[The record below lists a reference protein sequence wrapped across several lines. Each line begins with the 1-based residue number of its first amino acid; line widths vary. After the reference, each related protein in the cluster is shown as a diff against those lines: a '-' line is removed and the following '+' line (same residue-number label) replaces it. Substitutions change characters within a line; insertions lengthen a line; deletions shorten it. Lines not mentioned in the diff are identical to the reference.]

1 MGLLR
6 RRRNLEPGPFASTPP
21 PDGAADCLD
30 ALSRR
35 WGTEPVAGRFV
46 DWATAAHYA
55 GFGAG
60 YCGVWHADDPLTP
73 LDRFAIGP
81 AGILSANLLLR
92 RLELI
97 PMLAARRLPGPR
109 LIARADDVQLLLAE
123 ERVGEGFHV
132 HAGVGDTAWF
142 VHAFGVGP
150 IPELPATEPGSA
162 VLGDA
167 LERALADWG
176 PVDWTAVPAAVPR
189 GLFDT
194 LKWAVTVNQVSGG
207 RASIGVRAS

>member
-6 RRRNLEPGPFASTPP
+6 RRRKLEPVRTAARPP
-21 PDGAADCLD
+21 ADGAAPCLD
-30 ALSRR
+30 ATSRG
-35 WGTEPVAGRFV
+35 WPTEPIAGRFV
-46 DWATAAHYA
+46 DWANAEHYC

-60 YCGVWHADDPLTP
+60 VCGVWHAADPLVP

-81 AGILSANLLLR
+81 AGVLSANLLLR

-109 LIARADDVQLLLAE
+109 LTARADDVTLLLAE
-123 ERVGEGFHV
+123 ERIGDGFHV
-132 HAGVGDTAWF
+132 HAGVGETAWF

-162 VLGDA
+162 TLGDA
-167 LERALADWG
+167 LERALEDWG
-176 PVDWTAVPAAVPR
+176 PVEWAAVPAAVPR

-194 LKWAVTVNQVSGG
+194 VAWALAPGVAA
-207 RASIGVRAS
+207 AS

>member
-6 RRRNLEPGPFASTPP
+6 RRRRLEPVPSSAIPP
-21 PDGAADCLD
+21 ADGAAPCLD
-30 ALSRR
+30 ATSRR
-35 WGTEPVAGRFV
+35 RPTEPIAGRFV
-46 DWATAAHYA
+46 EWATAEHYC

-60 YCGVWHADDPLTP
+60 FCGVWHADDPLTP

-81 AGILSANLLLR
+81 AGVLSANLLLR

-97 PMLAARRLPGPR
+97 PMLAERRLPGPR
-109 LIARADDVQLLLAE
+109 LIARADDVMLLLAE

-132 HAGVGDTAWF
+132 HAGVGETAWF

-162 VLGDA
+162 TLGDA
-167 LERALADWG
+167 LERALEDWG
-176 PVDWTAVPAAVPR
+176 PVEWSAVPAAVSR

-194 LKWAVTVNQVSGG
+194 LAWALGPGVAA
-207 RASIGVRAS
+207 AS

>member
-6 RRRNLEPGPFASTPP
+6 RRRKLEPVQTAATPP
-21 PDGAADCLD
+21 ADGAAPCLD
-30 ALSRR
+30 ATSRR
-35 WGTEPVAGRFV
+35 WLTEPIAGRFV
-46 DWATAAHYA
+46 DWAAAEHYS

-60 YCGVWHADDPLTP
+60 FCGVWHAEDPLTP

-81 AGILSANLLLR
+81 AGVLAANLLLR

-97 PMLAARRLPGPR
+97 PMLAARRLDGPR
-109 LIARADDVQLLLAE
+109 LIARADDVTLLLAE
-123 ERVGEGFHV
+123 ERVGEGFHL
-132 HAGVGDTAWF
+132 HAGAVETAWF

-162 VLGDA
+162 TLGDA
-167 LERALADWG
+167 LERALQDWG
-176 PVDWTAVPAAVPR
+176 PVDWSAVPAAVSR

-194 LKWAVTVNQVSGG
+194 VAWALDPGVAA
-207 RASIGVRAS
+207 AS

>member
-6 RRRNLEPGPFASTPP
+6 RRRKLEPVQTAATPP
-21 PDGAADCLD
+21 ADGAAPCLD
-30 ALSRR
+30 ATSRR
-35 WGTEPVAGRFV
+35 WLTEPIAGRFV
-46 DWATAAHYA
+46 DWSAAEHYS

-60 YCGVWHADDPLTP
+60 FCGVWNAGDPLTP

-81 AGILSANLLLR
+81 AGVLAANLLLR

-97 PMLAARRLPGPR
+97 PMLAARRLDGPR
-109 LIARADDVQLLLAE
+109 LIARADDVTLLLAE
-123 ERVGEGFHV
+123 ERVGEGFHL
-132 HAGVGDTAWF
+132 HAGAGETAWF

-162 VLGDA
+162 TLGDA
-167 LERALADWG
+167 LERALEDWG
-176 PVDWTAVPAAVPR
+176 PVDWSAVPAAVSR

-194 LKWAVTVNQVSGG
+194 VAWALDPGVAA
-207 RASIGVRAS
+207 AS

>member
-6 RRRNLEPGPFASTPP
+6 RRRKLEPVPSSARPP
-21 PDGAADCLD
+21 ADGAAPCLD
-30 ALSRR
+30 ATSRA
-35 WGTEPVAGRFV
+35 WGIQPVAGRFV
-46 DWATAAHYA
+46 DWSTTEHCA

-60 YCGVWHADDPLTP
+60 FCGVWSGADPLTP

-81 AGILSANLLLR
+81 AGVLSAHLLLR

-97 PMLAARRLPGPR
+97 PMLSARPRPGPR
-109 LIARADDVQLLLAE
+109 LTARADDVTLLLAE
-123 ERVGEGFHV
+123 ERVGEGFHL
-132 HAGVGDTAWF
+132 HAGVGETAWF

-162 VLGDA
+162 SLGDA
-167 LERALADWG
+167 LERALDDWG
-176 PVDWTAVPAAVPR
+176 PVEWAAVPAAVPR

-194 LKWAVTVNQVSGG
+194 VAWAL
-207 RASIGVRAS
+207 REAEAAAS

>member
-6 RRRNLEPGPFASTPP
+6 RRRTLEPVPSATPP
-21 PDGAADCLD
+21 ADGAAPCLD
-30 ALSRR
+30 AASRR
-35 WGTEPVAGRFV
+35 WGTQPVAGHFV
-46 DWATAAHYA
+46 DWTTVEHYC

-60 YCGVWHADDPLTP
+60 FSGVWHAGDPLTP
-73 LDRFAIGP
+73 LERFAIGS
-81 AGILSANLLLR
+81 AGVLSANLLLR

-97 PMLAARRLPGPR
+97 PMLAERRLPGPR
-109 LIARADDVQLLLAE
+109 LTALAGDVTLLLAE

-162 VLGDA
+162 TLGDA
-167 LERALADWG
+167 LERALDDWG
-176 PVDWTAVPAAVPR
+176 PVEWAAVPAAVPR

-194 LKWAVTVNQVSGG
+194 VAWALGPGVAA
-207 RASIGVRAS
+207 AS

>member
-6 RRRNLEPGPFASTPP
+6 RRRKLEPFPPATPP
-21 PDGAADCLD
+21 ADGAAPCLD
-30 ALSRR
+30 ATSRR
-35 WGTEPVAGRFV
+35 WVTEPVAGRFV
-46 DWATAAHYA
+46 DWTAAERYC

-60 YCGVWHADDPLTP
+60 FCGVWHADDPLTP

-81 AGILSANLLLR
+81 AGVLSANLLLR

-97 PMLAARRLPGPR
+97 PRLAERRLPGPR
-109 LIARADDVQLLLAE
+109 LIARADDVMLLLAE
-123 ERVGEGFHV
+123 ERVGDGFHV
-132 HAGVGDTAWF
+132 HRGVRDTAWF

-162 VLGDA
+162 SLGDA
-167 LERALADWG
+167 LDRALEDWG
-176 PVDWTAVPAAVPR
+176 PVEWSAVPAAVPR

-194 LKWAVTVNQVSGG
+194 LAWAVTLDPGSDSLRRVE
-207 RASIGVRAS
+207 AS